1 LNGLARVPVVGASV
15 ADQLMHYQL
24 WQSPG
29 NGDGLNDACVASDGS
44 IVRVRLTR
52 GSNTVGQS
60 FQYQRVTDPTNAGQ
74 WSAFTTFGGGNGT
87 VFQDGGCAV
96 SNNNGVL
103 RAFCQQ
109 GASTGAVWVWTS
121 NDNGQTWSSSPGV
134 ALTPPAPYNGT
145 FTLGMASA
153 GNNDVFCILL
163 GPSQTATF
171 ACAFYSGGSWG
182 APRVSTLTNLFTYGN
197 GLAAAWDGA
206 NYWLIASDNISLYL
220 CSYTPTITAWAAYP
234 NILQATSA
242 SVTRCQPRLKFD
254 AVSGLYH
261 LVYIEADL
269 NATTGPTYYY
279 PRLRQ
284 SIDLQ
289 HWSQGSIL
297 HGITTQY
304 GAGIVC
310 STSSNYVVSLP
321 TIYRSS
327 NYSTSDPTR
336 NLDVSGAV
344 LSYTRH
350 EQRRRPATLVVLL
363 DNNGAVISQ
372 KISKPGTQQPIG
384 PNCSLVLSEGYKTG
398 SPPTTKESV
407 TVATY
412 RIQSIIIQRNPHENR
427 VQLHC
432 ADLTANFD
440 LLNRYQVTYSNQTVA
455 FLLRDVCTLAGIFQ
469 IALPTTAQM
478 NNTIATFVVQ
488 PGKPFRAAI
497 NELCDI
503 YALEYFL
510 DQSETLQFR
519 ELSSSDPSVWSY
531 LPEIEQLT
539 LSTQTQ
545 QGNHIIVTG
554 RPPGSAGGSN
564 GIPLVTAEA
573 YDDGNIAFVGQERV
587 VNHVD
592 LKLTSTA
599 QCAMK
604 AAFLLAQYQR
614 EQSHHQIT
622 VPLNPALQ
630 MLDVLTLN
638 DTSIPSGSGQSST
651 GRIIE
656 STATFTPEKA
666 EFGQRLVLDFSIL

>member
-1 LNGLARVPVVGASV
+1 
-15 ADQLMHYQL
+15 
-24 WQSPG
+24 
-29 NGDGLNDACVASDGS
+29 
-44 IVRVRLTR
+44 
-52 GSNTVGQS
+52 
-60 FQYQRVTDPTNAGQ
+60 
-74 WSAFTTFGGGNGT
+74 
-87 VFQDGGCAV
+87 
-96 SNNNGVL
+96 
-103 RAFCQQ
+103 
-109 GASTGAVWVWTS
+109 
-121 NDNGQTWSSSPGV
+121 
-134 ALTPPAPYNGT
+134 
-145 FTLGMASA
+145 
-153 GNNDVFCILL
+153 
-163 GPSQTATF
+163 
-171 ACAFYSGGSWG
+171 
-182 APRVSTLTNLFTYGN
+182 LTNLFTYGN

-412 RIQSIIIQRNPHENR
+412 RIQSITIQRNPHENR